1 MRCPNVIADEPN
13 RLRALAAHGLRP
25 GVMLP
30 SLEPIVQMAARL
42 FDAPAAAINMIGSD
56 HVFFAAS
63 LGIGECDMSRDI
75 SFCAHAITQDE
86 VMVVEDAA
94 LDPRFHDNPL
104 VTAGMIG
111 FYAGVPLRDPE
122 GHALGALC
130 IVDPQPRG
138 GFSEQ
143 DCQSLKDL
151 ARMASEKLELRR
163 LALAD
168 KARPSGFAAIAATS
182 PYAVICFDKARRIT
196 AWNPAAVAMFGYE
209 PDEAI
214 GRSIATLMPPHHVAF
229 AEAALQRVLGGG
241 APPAKETTQLT
252 GVRKDGTQFPG
263 ALSWSQWT
271 ENGEPHFGAIVQDV
285 THRQQHEDA
294 LYHLAN
300 YDSLTSL
307 PNRNLL
313 HAEGAK
319 AIERAIESGEPVALM
334 LIDLDG
340 FKDVNDTLGHGVG
353 DAILQEIA
361 TRLGSA
367 APSPA
372 TVARIGGD
380 EFAVLM
386 PGLGDPAGI
395 SAVAETLLAASAR
408 PILIDGHEIR
418 IAGSCGFAIAPRHG
432 ETVEELLGSADLAL
446 FQAKSEG
453 SGNSFLYVPALRA
466 EAVARR
472 MYDAELHRAVERDE
486 FRLFYQPQIRLADGA
501 LVGAEALL
509 RWQHPVR
516 NVLKPAAFL
525 PALEGGPLAAAVGA
539 WILDHACA
547 QAAQWRRI
555 RPDFRI
561 SVNLFAAQ
569 FRTDDLAA
577 IVADALARH
586 GLPADALKLEITEN
600 VALDQRNVVL
610 PQLQAVRALGVA
622 LAFDDFGTGF
632 ASLNLLKDYPISH
645 IKIDKS
651 FIQSMQESAP
661 DQAIVTSLIDL
672 SHKLN
677 LEVVAE
683 GVETEPQRAFLHEH
697 RCEEGQGYLF
707 GRPMPAELFTEKF
720 GLDSLQ
726 SRVVA

>member
-1 MRCPNVIADEPN
+1 MRCPDAIADEPD
-13 RLRALAAHGLRP
+13 RLRALAAHGLGP
-25 GVMLP
+25 GVTLP
-30 SLEPIVQMAARL
+30 SLQPIVTMAARL

-56 HVFFAAS
+56 RVFFAAS
-63 LGIGECDMSRDI
+63 VGIGECDIRRDV
-75 SFCAHAITQDE
+75 SFCAHAITQGE

-104 VTAGMIG
+104 VAAGMIG

-130 IVDPQPRG
+130 IADPKPRA

-143 DCQSLKDL
+143 DRQSLKDL

-163 LALAD
+163 LELAD
-168 KARPSGFAAIAATS
+168 RARPSGFAAIAATS

-214 GRSIATLMPPHHVAF
+214 GRSVATLMPPRQVAF

-241 APPAKETTQLT
+241 APPARETTQLT
-252 GVRKDGTQFPG
+252 GLHKDGTEFPG

-294 LYHLAN
+294 LYRLAN
-300 YDSLTSL
+300 YDSLTGL

-313 HAEGAK
+313 HAKGAE
-319 AIERAIESGEPVALM
+319 AIERTIEGGKPVVLM

-340 FKDVNDTLGHGVG
+340 FKDVNDTLGHSVG
-353 DAILQEIA
+353 DAILREIA
-361 TRLGSA
+361 ARLGSA
-367 APSPA
+367 APAAA

-380 EFAVLM
+380 EFAVLV
-386 PGLGDPAGI
+386 PGLGDTPRI
-395 SAVAETLLAASAR
+395 SAAAEAMIAAISQ
-408 PILIDGHEIR
+408 PILVDGHDIR
-418 IAGSCGFAIAPRHG
+418 IAGSCGFAIAPQHG
-432 ETVEELLGSADLAL
+432 QTVEELLGSADLAL

-453 SGNSFLYVPALRA
+453 SGTSFLYVPALRA

-472 MYDAELHRAVERDE
+472 MYDAELHRAVERGE
-486 FRLFYQPQIRLADGA
+486 FRLFYQPQVRLADGA

-516 NVLKPAAFL
+516 NVLEPAAFL
-525 PALEGGPLAAAVGA
+525 PALEGGSLAAAVGA

-547 QAAQWRRI
+547 QAAKWRRVL
-555 RPDFRI
+555 PDFRV
-561 SVNLFAAQ
+561 SANLFAAQ
-569 FRTDDLAA
+569 FRTDDLANA
-577 IVADALARH
+577 VAEALARH
-586 GLPADALKLEITEN
+586 DLPADALKLEITEN

-610 PQLQAVRALGVA
+610 PQLHAVRALGVA

-651 FIQSMQESAP
+651 FIQSMQDSLP
-661 DQAIVTSLIDL
+661 DQAIVTSLIEL
-672 SHKLN
+672 SHKLS

-683 GVETEPQRAFLHEH
+683 GVETEPQRAFLQEH

-707 GRPMPAELFTEKF
+707 GRPMPAELFAEKF
-720 GLDSLQ
+720 GLAPPR